1 MWTYGLTHAL
11 KMGQNIWNQVC
22 PSQSGTYGHCS
33 KWFWIWISY
42 SVLKPNSHCVW
53 GCLSLDGRLTAALL
67 GESYSKRQDP
77 SISRVN
83 KSPCP
88 VYSCPDSSAMWKYI
102 EFDYYFCMFLKEP
115 YGALVQ
121 TNIFSLRNLGK
132 KLPVIRHLA
141 LHLALSKARGR
152 GLDTGGTVR
161 LRWVAWVQ
169 MCLGQQAKKPSRKQ
183 NFKLGTSQVEMWYRR
198 RGDGPTWE
206 GGSALCNQG
215 WCGSDTER
223 LPQRLRMLHLKRDLS
238 LKGQVKP
245 KDLPCAQRGCGP
257 ARCPQ
262 HHQEA
267 ACPFDITWHWIWVT
281 LAMWAH
287 QGEWLLPVRR
297 ALVTAENLTPSA
309 S

>member
-141 LHLALSKARGR
+141 LRFASSARPEEGAWILAGQWGLGGWPEYRCAWGNRQGNQAGNRILS
-152 GLDTGGTVR
+152 
-161 LRWVAWVQ
+161 
-169 MCLGQQAKKPSRKQ
+169 
-183 NFKLGTSQVEMWYRR
+183 
-198 RGDGPTWE
+198 
-206 GGSALCNQG
+206 
-215 WCGSDTER
+215 
-223 LPQRLRMLHLKRDLS
+223 
-238 LKGQVKP
+238 
-245 KDLPCAQRGCGP
+245 
-257 ARCPQ
+257 
-262 HHQEA
+262 
-267 ACPFDITWHWIWVT
+267 
-281 LAMWAH
+281 
-287 QGEWLLPVRR
+287 
-297 ALVTAENLTPSA
+297 
-309 S
+309 